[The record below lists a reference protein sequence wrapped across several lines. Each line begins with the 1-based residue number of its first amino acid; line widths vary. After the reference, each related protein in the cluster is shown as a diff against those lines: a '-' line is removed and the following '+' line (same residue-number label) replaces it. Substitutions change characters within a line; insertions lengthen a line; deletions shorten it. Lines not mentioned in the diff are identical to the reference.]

1 MGNQLAALCAA
12 LGIVAACKAGSRDA
26 RQQGGAVAPAIAPDA
41 SAVTAANPPPPPM
54 PTSAP
59 PPPMPTSAPPPPMPT
74 SAPSP
79 ALPELIT
86 EALYR
91 APGGGAQARL
101 PSAELLGA
109 GWTRQLRHDGGVAV
123 IQLAY
128 RAGGQRAQVELRFPP
143 HQAAAIPARAL
154 AEASAA
160 VVAKQIPGAAIVGG
174 QALPLPGGDAWG
186 VALATTAAGAAVT
199 LGVVAVTDGGDAV
212 IVTTMAH
219 AALFDAPAVKPVL
232 DALFAGL
239 QVGRKVARAPSL
251 TPPTA
256 LTGVF
261 IRIGPALGEVHLVAF
276 DPRGWALDERDAGA
290 IDVDAAYA
298 IRGGALARYQVVG
311 DVVQVTYP
319 AGARDDFQR
328 NGPDLTLDGRSYCHA
343 AATDGLTLAGRWA
356 SSSFTASTNVVGE
369 TFTASASSSYTFT
382 RDGRYADASTASA
395 TLSQPVAPGDPAR
408 PTTTA
413 GASADDGPGTY
424 RIRGDRLWLTRGGAT
439 RAVPFYLRA
448 CGSDPQAMLIIDGA
462 LYLRDD

>member
-1 MGNQLAALCAA
+1 MGNQLAAVCGV
-12 LGIVAACKAGSRDA
+12 LGIVAACEGGSRAA
-26 RQQGGAVAPAIAPDA
+26 RDEGGATAAAIGRDA
-41 SAVTAANPPPPPM
+41 SATPRDAPAPPL

-59 PPPMPTSAPPPPMPT
+59 PPPLPTSAPPPA
-74 SAPSP
+74 APP
-79 ALPELIT
+79 AAAAAALPELIT
-86 EALYR
+86 DALYR
-91 APGGGAQARL
+91 APGGGAQVRL
-101 PSAELLGA
+101 PGAELLGP

-128 RAGGQRAQVELRFPP
+128 AAGGQRAQLELRFPP
-143 HQAAAIPARAL
+143 HQPTAIAARAL

-160 VVAKQIPGAAIVGG
+160 VMVKQLPGATITGG

-219 AALFDAPAVKPVL
+219 AALYDAPAVKPVL
-232 DALFAGL
+232 DAVFAGL

-251 TPPTA
+251 TPTTP

-261 IRIGPALGEVHLVAF
+261 IRVGPALGELHLVAF

-311 DVVQVTYP
+311 DTVQVTSP
-319 AGARDDFQR
+319 AGGRDDFER
-328 NGPDLTLDGRSYCHA
+328 RGADLTLAGRLYCHA
-343 AATDGLTLAGRWA
+343 ATTDGLTLAGRWV
-356 SSSFTASTNVVGE
+356 SSSFAASTNVVGE
-369 TFTASASSSYTFT
+369 TFAASASSSYTFT
-382 RDGRYADASTASA
+382 ADGRFTDASTASA
-395 TLSQPVAPGDPAR
+395 TLSQPGAPGGPAR

-413 GASADDGPGTY
+413 GTSGAGGAGAY
-424 RIRGDRLWLTRGGAT
+424 RIRDDRLWLTRDGAT

-462 LYLRDD
+462 LYLRDG

>member
-1 MGNQLAALCAA
+1 MGNQLAALCGA

-26 RQQGGAVAPAIAPDA
+26 RQQGGATAGAIARDA
-41 SAVTAANPPPPPM
+41 SATTAANAPSPPT

-59 PPPMPTSAPPPPMPT
+59 PPPMPASAPPASPAAA
-74 SAPSP
+74 APLP

-86 EALYR
+86 DALYR

-101 PSAELLGA
+101 PRAELLGA
-109 GWTRQLRHDGGVAV
+109 GWTRQVRHDGGVAV

-128 RAGGQRAQVELRFPP
+128 SAGGQRAQIELRFPP
-143 HQAAAIPARAL
+143 HQATAIAARAL

-160 VVAKQIPGAAIVGG
+160 VVAKQIPGAAITGG

-219 AALFDAPAVKPVL
+219 AALYDAPAVKPVL
-232 DALFAGL
+232 DAVFAGL

-251 TPPTA
+251 TPPTP

-261 IRIGPALGEVHLVAF
+261 IRVGPALGEVHLVAF

-290 IDVDAAYA
+290 LDVDAAYA
-298 IRGGALARYQVVG
+298 IRGGALARYQVTG
-311 DVVQVTYP
+311 DEVRVTYP
-319 AGARDDFQR
+319 AGAIEVFERR
-328 NGPDLTLDGRSYCHA
+328 GPDLALDGRSYCHA

-356 SSSFTASTNVVGE
+356 SSSFTSSTNVVGE
-369 TFTASASSSYTFT
+369 TFAASASSSYRFT
-382 RDGRYADASTASA
+382 ADGRFADASTASA
-395 TLSQPVAPGDPAR
+395 TLSQPVAPGDPAQ

-413 GASADDGPGTY
+413 GTATADGPGSY
-424 RIRGDRLWLTRGGAT
+424 RIHADRLWLTRGGVT

-462 LYLRDD
+462 LYLRDG